1 MAHHHLGMLESV
13 HDPGQGEYAARRMW
27 CLVEMCIENRLATRV
42 RAIYAA
48 LPYGVMVIDKAGR
61 FIELNEPA
69 RRLMDV
75 SRAGMRKRTLA
86 EMPWQVIRPDR
97 STLPLQEW
105 PAVVAL
111 TSGQEQRNAIVGF
124 TGRDG
129 AQRWLLVDAIPLRD
143 SAGAV
148 HEVICSFVDIT
159 AQHQEAESVEADG
172 RRLSLLYEATM
183 SLAAAEALDD
193 SISTVLR
200 IVCTHLGWDAGLFWG
215 VDASGAIL
223 ECRGIWHDTA
233 HDLSPL
239 LEASKARTIG
249 PGEGLPGRVWV
260 EGSPCVVA
268 DLSEDET
275 LHAHAAR
282 SMGLRR
288 AAAFPVQGAY
298 GAHGVMQFFSREH
311 GSLDPELLQA
321 LNSLGMQIGGYI
333 ERLQA
338 EQALQHQ
345 ALHDALTNLPNRSLM
360 LTRLYDALRT
370 ARSTGASVALIL
382 MDLDRF
388 KEVNDTLG
396 HHCGDLLLLHVG
408 AHVSAALHTS
418 DTVAR
423 LGGDE
428 FAVLLPETDGAGA
441 ITAVEKIRAALAAPM
456 LLDGRL
462 FDVRSSIGVALYPD
476 HGVDAQTLLRCADV
490 AMYAAKRSGGG
501 YAVYDALRDE
511 HSPARLMLESE
522 LRQAIVSGELVLHYQ
537 PEIDVRAGRID
548 RVESLVRWP
557 HPVRGLVPPDQFIPL
572 AEEIG
577 LITALTQWVLETA
590 LRQCQA
596 WTRTGYELG
605 VAVNLSMRTLHDT
618 SFPDTVVW
626 LLRRYEV
633 DPALLTLEIT
643 ESALMAKPAQAQAV
657 LTRLAALGVHIAI
670 DDFGTG
676 YSSLAYL
683 KHLPVDEIK
692 IDRSFVRGMTADAK
706 DTAIVASINSLSHH
720 LGLRV
725 VAEGVETAAEWDI
738 LADLGCD
745 LVQGYHVSRP
755 LPAARLEEWLAS
767 SPWGLPRAGTG
778 DAAV

>member
-1 MAHHHLGMLESV
+1 M
-13 HDPGQGEYAARRMW
+13 D
-27 CLVEMCIENRLATRV
+27 MCILDRENRPTTRAH
-42 RAIYAA
+42 AIYAA
-48 LPYGVMVIDKAGR
+48 LPHGVLVINRTGQ
-61 FIELNEPA
+61 IVELNESGCHM
-69 RRLMDV
+69 LGL
-75 SRAGMRKRTLA
+75 SRADVEGHVLA
-86 EMPWQVIRPDR
+86 EMPWRIVRPDR
-97 STLPLQEW
+97 SALTLCESP
-105 PAVVAL
+105 PVIAL
-111 TSGQEQRNAIVGF
+111 TSGQAQRNVIIGF
-124 TGRDG
+124 DRRNGE
-129 AQRWLLVDAIPLRD
+129 QCWLLVDAIPVHD
-143 SAGAV
+143 AHGAV
-148 HEVICSFVDIT
+148 QEVVCSFVDVT
-159 AQHQEAESVEADG
+159 AQHRQAESVEAHS
-172 RRLSLLYEATM
+172 RRLSLLYEATA
-183 SLAAAEALDD
+183 SLASAQALDD
-193 SISTVLR
+193 SIEAVLR
-200 IVCTHLGWDAGLFWG
+200 IVCTHLGWDVGLFWG

-223 ECRGIWHDTA
+223 ECRGAWNEARRAI
-233 HDLSPL
+233 SPL
-239 LEASKARTIG
+239 LEASGSRSIG
-249 PGEGLPGRVWV
+249 PDEELPGRVWM
-260 EGSPCVVA
+260 EGSPLVLS
-268 DLSEDET
+268 DLSAEQT
-275 LHAHAAR
+275 PHARAAR
-282 SMGLRR
+282 AAGMGFT
-288 AAAFPVQGAY
+288 AAFPVQGSY
-298 GAHGVMQFFSREH
+298 GTHGVMQFYGREQ
-311 GSLDPELLQA
+311 GTLDHELLQA
-321 LNSLGMQIGGYI
+321 LNSLGLQIGGSI

-360 LTRLYDALRT
+360 LTRLYEALRT
-370 ARSTGASVALIL
+370 AQSMGTSVALVL

-408 AHVSAALHTS
+408 AHVSAALRTS

-428 FAVLLPETDGAGA
+428 FAVLLPETDGDGA
-441 ITAVEKIRAALAAPM
+441 LTAVEKIRAALAAPM

-490 AMYAAKRSGGG
+490 AMYAAKRSGSG
-501 YAVYDALRDE
+501 YAVYDAMHDE

-522 LRQAIVSGELVLHYQ
+522 LRQAIVNGDLVLHYQ
-537 PEIDVRAGRID
+537 PEIDVRGGRID

-590 LRQCQA
+590 LRQCQE
-596 WTRTGYELG
+596 WTRAGYRLG
-605 VAVNLSMRTLHDT
+605 VAVNLSMRTLHDA

-725 VAEGVETAAEWDI
+725 VAEGVETATEWDI
-738 LADLGCD
+738 LAALGCD

-755 LPAARLEEWLAS
+755 LPAAHLEEWLAS
-767 SPWGLPRAGTG
+767 SPWGLPRVRSSNE
-778 DAAV
+778 AV